1 MEKRRKW
8 TKYEIQFVCEN
19 AGKMTV
25 KEMGEKLNRTRQTIQ
40 SQANRWGLSVLV
52 QPADAHDAY
61 LCREL
66 YKEGLTIPVIAEKM
80 ELSRRVVSNIVYSDC
95 Y

>member
-1 MEKRRKW
+1 MEKRRMW
-8 TKYEIQFVCEN
+8 TKQEIQFVREN
-19 AGKMTV
+19 AGKLTSQQIADR
-25 KEMGEKLNRTRQTIQ
+25 LNRTRQAIQ

-52 QPADAHDAY
+52 KPSDDHDIY

-66 YKEGLTIPVIAEKM
+66 YKEDLTIPVIAEKM

>member
-1 MEKRRKW
+1 MQKRRKW
-8 TKYEIQFVCEN
+8 TKSEIQFVCKN
-19 AGKMTV
+19 AGKMTAA
-25 KEMGEKLNRTRQTIQ
+25 EMGEKLNRTRQAIQ

-52 QPADAHDAY
+52 KPSDDHDIY

-66 YKEGLTIPVIAEKM
+66 YKEDLTIPVIAEKM

>member
-1 MEKRRKW
+1 MEKRRMW
-8 TKYEIQFVCEN
+8 TKKEIQFVRDN
-19 AGKMTV
+19 AGKIPV
-25 KEMGEKLNRTRQTIQ
+25 QQIADHLNRTRSAIL
-40 SQANRWGLSVLV
+40 SQVTRWGLSIKVESTSE
-52 QPADAHDAY
+52 HDRW

-80 ELSRRVVSNIVYSDC
+80 ELSRRVVSNIVFSEC

>member
-1 MEKRRKW
+1 MEKRRMW
-8 TKYEIQFVCEN
+8 TKQEIQFVREN
-19 AGKMTV
+19 AGKLTSQQIADR
-25 KEMGEKLNRTRQTIQ
+25 LNRTRQAIQ

-52 QPADAHDAY
+52 KPSDDHDIY

-66 YKEGLTIPVIAEKM
+66 YKEGLSISVIAEKM

>member
-1 MEKRRKW
+1 MEKRRMW
-8 TKYEIQFVCEN
+8 TKQEIQFVREN
-19 AGKMTV
+19 AGKLTSQQIAAR
-25 KEMGEKLNRTRQTIQ
+25 LNRTRQAIQ

-66 YKEGLTIPVIAEKM
+66 YKECLTIPVIAEKM
-80 ELSRRVVSNIVYSDC
+80 ELSRRVVSNIVFSEC

>member
-1 MEKRRKW
+1 MVKRRKW

-19 AGKMTV
+19 AGKMTAQ
-25 KEMGEKLNRTRQTIQ
+25 EIGERLNRTRQAICA
-40 SQANRWGLSVLV
+40 QANRRGLSVLV
-52 QPADAHDAY
+52 KPADDHDIY

-80 ELSRRVVSNIVYSDC
+80 ELSRRVVSNIVFSEC

>member
-1 MEKRRKW
+1 MEKRRMW
-8 TKYEIQFVCEN
+8 TQQEIQFVREN
-19 AGKMTV
+19 AGKLTSQQIADR
-25 KEMGEKLNRTRQTIQ
+25 LNRTRQAIQ

-52 QPADAHDAY
+52 KPSDDHDIY

-66 YKEGLTIPVIAEKM
+66 YKEGLSISVIAEKM